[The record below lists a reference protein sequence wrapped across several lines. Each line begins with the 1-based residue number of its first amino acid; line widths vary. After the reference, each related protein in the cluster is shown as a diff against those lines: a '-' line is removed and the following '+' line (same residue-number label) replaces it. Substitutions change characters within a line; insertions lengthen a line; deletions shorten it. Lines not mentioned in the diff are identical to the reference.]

1 MQATTGTLLTM
12 KEAAEIIRVS
22 SRHLHNLRTKG
33 LLPVVKLG
41 GSIRVRPADLE
52 RMAEKLLVGGGK

>member
-1 MQATTGTLLTM
+1 M
-12 KEAAEIIRVS
+12 KEAAEILRVS
-22 SRHLHNLRTKG
+22 SRHLHNLRAKG

-41 GSIRVRPADLE
+41 GAIRVRPVDLE